1 MIHEISEL
9 SVKHNFLIFEDR
21 KFADIGNTVRLQY
34 QNGPFK
40 ISSWTDM
47 ANFHIIP
54 GPGVLDGLIAA
65 NSKTD
70 RAFIVLSQMSSK
82 GSMMTDE
89 YSKESIRLAE
99 NHPNDVIGFIC
110 QNKQSSDPR
119 FLHMTPGVSLINSSD
134 SFGQQYRSPERA
146 IVQDGCD
153 IIIVGRGIIESND
166 MVSEAVKYKNAAWN
180 AHLASLNPKEKRIYE
195 PA

>member
-1 MIHEISEL
+1 MVHS
-9 SVKHNFLIFEDR
+9 K
-21 KFADIGNTVRLQY
+21 Y
-34 QNGPFK
+34 QAGLTWLTF
-40 ISSWTDM
+40 TLYQVLV
-47 ANFHIIP
+47 
-54 GPGVLDGLIAA
+54 VLDGLIAA

-166 MVSEAVKYKNAAWN
+166 IVSEAVKYKNAAWN

-195 PA
+195 SAYRKPFIRVSSYTKC